1 LPLGKASGPLPAR
14 DGQAPDRGGS
24 GELHDDR
31 GDRRR
36 RDGLA
41 AKEMPDVVSSLA
53 SRNLYKSMTSH
64 AHHKVW
70 HDVYHVD
77 TDRGVVYLKL
87 TIVEDLLIISFK
99 EKDE

>member
-1 LPLGKASGPLPAR
+1 MEKRKAHYPLATAKRLIAEGRVSFTMTAVA
-14 DGQAPDRGGS
+14 GG
-24 GELHDDR
+24 
-31 GDRRR
+31 
-36 RDGLA
+36 A
-41 AKEMPDVVSSLA
+41 AMGFADKEMLDVVSSLA

-64 AHHKVW
+64 ADHKVW